1 MHYDGARWAVH
12 AQSGQVTQ
20 SNLLAVSSSSA
31 SDVWATG
38 EGGTLLHNTGGKWE
52 VRDSGTTM
60 DLRAIGPSL
69 AGEVTFAGQSAAI
82 LVSLAPMK

>member
-1 MHYDGARWAVH
+1 MHYDGARWTPH

-31 SDVWATG
+31 DDIWAAG
-38 EGGTLLHNTGGKWE
+38 EGGTLLHNTSGKWE
-52 VRDSGTTM
+52 VRDSGTTL

-69 AGEVTFAGQSAAI
+69 AGEVTFAGQGAAI
-82 LVSLAPMK
+82 LVSLAPGK